1 MVLPVLPIMA
11 VLLKAQLGMNI
22 GLSADIKIGYG
33 NAGIKTPLS
42 AGLGILVRHYL
53 FKYFIGV
60 PIHYNMALLSMKP
73 LMSQFHIVTRH
84 LCRHRYF

>member
-1 MVLPVLPIMA
+1 
-11 VLLKAQLGMNI
+11 MNI

-53 FKYFIGV
+53 FKYFIGTYTLQHGLTFNEAV
-60 PIHYNMALLSMKP
+60 DVSISYCNPPFM
-73 LMSQFHIVTRH
+73 
-84 LCRHRYF
+84 